1 MSVEKVSDKVAARA
15 KEGIASGAEKL
26 EQAVDV
32 AAQTSKNTARRVRA
46 SVEDFVQEYDG
57 LYAEGKDVVEEAL
70 ICTKN
75 MVRARPLTSLAMVG
89 LLGYLLGRLR

>member
-26 EQAVDV
+26 EQVVD
-32 AAQTSKNTARRVRA
+32 ATAEASKNAAHRVRH
-46 SVEDFVQEYDG
+46 SVESFVQEYDD
-57 LYAEGKDVVEEAL
+57 LYTESKDVVEEAL

-75 MVRARPLTSLAMVG
+75 VVRARPLTSLAVVG
-89 LLGYLLGRLR
+89 ALAYLLGRLR